1 MNRQLETIQ
10 VGIAEDHPV
19 YRRGLKNL
27 LASEERLNVLFD
39 VSNGT
44 ELMEQLR
51 YFQPQIL
58 IVDVRIPFID
68 GINATKII
76 KQNYPDI
83 CVIINSNY
91 CDPQTINDAAASGAR
106 AFLSKKSEFTVMV
119 DAIET
124 VYEMGYSFDKDFT
137 PELIT
142 LCCKE
147 NKSITLGEAYAKSL
161 SHREV
166 DVLKLICD
174 GLSSSQIADV
184 LCISN
189 RTVENHRRNLFEK
202 TNAKNMADLTVFA
215 IKMGYYSIQG

>member
-1 MNRQLETIQ
+1 MNRQLDTIQ

-19 YRRGLKNL
+19 YRKGLKNL
-27 LASEERLNVLFD
+27 LDSEKHLDVLFD

-58 IVDVRIPFID
+58 IIDVRIPFID
-68 GINATKII
+68 GINATKLI
-76 KQNYPDI
+76 KQNYPEI

-91 CDPQTINDAAASGAR
+91 CDQKTIHDAAASGAR
-106 AFLSKKSEFTVMV
+106 AFLSKKSEFTVLI
-119 DAIET
+119 DTIEN
-124 VYEMGYSFDKDFT
+124 VYDMGYSFDTDFT

-142 LCCKE
+142 ECCKE
-147 NKSITLGEAYAKSL
+147 NKSITLAEAHAKSL
-161 SHREV
+161 SLREV

-189 RTVENHRRNLFEK
+189 RTVENHRRNLFDK
-202 TNAKNMADLTVFA
+202 TKAKNMADLTVFA

>member
-1 MNRQLETIQ
+1 MAKQLETIQ

-19 YRRGLKNL
+19 YRKGLKNL
-27 LASEERLNVLFD
+27 LASEKHLNVLFD

-51 YFQPQIL
+51 FFQPQIL

-76 KQNYPDI
+76 KQNYPNI
-83 CVIINSNY
+83 CVIINSSY
-91 CDPQTINDAAASGAR
+91 CDQQTIHDAAASGAR
-106 AFLSKKSEFTVMV
+106 AFLSKKSEFTVLM
-119 DAIET
+119 DTIEN
-124 VYEMGYSFDKDFT
+124 VYDMGYSFDNDFT

-142 LCCKE
+142 TCCEE
-147 NKSITLGEAYAKSL
+147 NKKITLAEAHAKSL
-161 SHREV
+161 SLREV

-202 TNAKNMADLTVFA
+202 TRAKNMADLTVYA
-215 IKMGYYSIQG
+215 IRSGYYSIQG

>member
-1 MNRQLETIQ
+1 MAKQLETIQ

-19 YRRGLKNL
+19 YRKGLKNL
-27 LASEERLNVLFD
+27 LASEKHLNVLFD

-51 YFQPQIL
+51 FFQPQIL

-76 KQNYPDI
+76 KQNYPNI
-83 CVIINSNY
+83 CVIINSSY
-91 CDPQTINDAAASGAR
+91 CDQQTIHDAAASGAR
-106 AFLSKKSEFTVMV
+106 AFLSKKSEFTVLM
-119 DAIET
+119 DTIEN
-124 VYEMGYSFDKDFT
+124 VYDMGYSFDNDFT

-142 LCCKE
+142 TCCEE
-147 NKSITLGEAYAKSL
+147 NKKITLAEAHAKSL
-161 SHREV
+161 SLREV

-202 TNAKNMADLTVFA
+202 TRAKNMADLTVYA

>member
-1 MNRQLETIQ
+1 MKRQLDTIQ

-19 YRRGLKNL
+19 YRKGLKNL
-27 LASEERLNVLFD
+27 LDSEKHLDVLFD

-58 IVDVRIPFID
+58 IIDIRIPYID

-76 KQNYPDI
+76 KKNYPNI

-91 CDPQTINDAAASGAR
+91 CDLKIIRDAAASGAR
-106 AFLSKKSEFTVMV
+106 AFLSKKSEFTVLI
-119 DAIET
+119 DTIEN
-124 VYEMGYSFDKDFT
+124 VYDVGYSFDSDFT

-142 LCCKE
+142 ECCQE
-147 NKSITLGEAYAKSL
+147 NKQITLGEAHAKSL
-161 SHREV
+161 SFREI

-184 LCISN
+184 LCISS

-202 TNAKNMADLTVFA
+202 TKAKNMADLTVFA

>member
-19 YRRGLKNL
+19 YRNGLKNL
-27 LASEERLNVLFD
+27 LASEKHLNVLFD

-51 YFQPQIL
+51 FFQPQIL
-58 IVDVRIPFID
+58 IIDVRIPFID

-76 KQNYPDI
+76 KQNYPNI

-91 CDPQTINDAAASGAR
+91 CDTQTINDAAASGAR

-119 DAIET
+119 DAIEN
-124 VYEMGYSFDKDFT
+124 VYDLGYSFDSDFT

-142 LCCKE
+142 LCCQE
-147 NKSITLGEAYAKSL
+147 NKTITLREAYAKSL

-174 GLSSSQIADV
+174 GLSSSQIADI

-202 TNAKNMADLTVFA
+202 TKAKNMADLTVYA
-215 IKMGYYSIQG
+215 IKNGYFSIQG

>member
-1 MNRQLETIQ
+1 MAKQLETIQ

-19 YRRGLKNL
+19 YRKGLKNL
-27 LASEERLNVLFD
+27 LASEKHLNVLFD

-51 YFQPQIL
+51 FFQPQIL

-76 KQNYPDI
+76 KQNYPNI
-83 CVIINSNY
+83 CVIINSSY
-91 CDPQTINDAAASGAR
+91 CDQQTIHDAAASGAR
-106 AFLSKKSEFTVMV
+106 AFLSKKSEFTILM
-119 DAIET
+119 DTIEN
-124 VYEMGYSFDKDFT
+124 VYDMGYSFDNDFT

-142 LCCKE
+142 TCCEE
-147 NKSITLGEAYAKSL
+147 NKKITLAEAHAKSL
-161 SHREV
+161 SLREV

-202 TNAKNMADLTVFA
+202 TRAKNMADLTVYA
-215 IKMGYYSIQG
+215 IRSGYYSIQG

>member
-1 MNRQLETIQ
+1 MNRQQETIQ

-27 LASEERLNVLFD
+27 LTSEKHLDVLFD

-142 LCCKE
+142 LCCQEK
-147 NKSITLGEAYAKSL
+147 KTITLGEAFAKSL

>member
-27 LASEERLNVLFD
+27 LTSEKHLDVLFD

-142 LCCKE
+142 MCCQE

>member
-1 MNRQLETIQ
+1 MEKQQETIQ

-19 YRRGLKNL
+19 YRKGLKNL
-27 LASEERLNVLFD
+27 LASEKHVNVLFD

-58 IVDVRIPFID
+58 LVDVRIPFID

-76 KQNYPDI
+76 KQNYPNI
-83 CVIINSNY
+83 CVIINSSY
-91 CDPQTINDAAASGAR
+91 CDEQTIHDAAASGAR
-106 AFLSKKSEFTVMV
+106 AFLSKKSEFTVIV
-119 DAIET
+119 DTIEN
-124 VYEMGYSFDKDFT
+124 VYDLGYSFNNEFT

-142 LCCKE
+142 TCCVE
-147 NKSITLGEAYAKSL
+147 NKKITLGEAHARSL
-161 SHREV
+161 SLREV

-184 LCISN
+184 LYISN
-189 RTVENHRRNLFEK
+189 RTVENHRRSLFEK
-202 TNAKNMADLTVFA
+202 TKAKNMADLTVFA
-215 IKMGYYSIQG
+215 IKTGYYSIQG